1 MIEDISDF
9 MWNDGKP
16 KDKLRGRLPLSRARL
31 VDYQV
36 YNQIDLG
43 TKTKGRNAREN
54 RKSNWSNIHLSIGLW
69 KENLSSTAFATLAK
83 F

>member
-54 RKSNWSNIHLSIGLW
+54 RKSNWSNILYR
-69 KENLSSTAFATLAK
+69 LASGK
-83 F
+83 KTSLLQPSLL